1 MNYSALLKKLIARQD
16 LTENEA
22 FEAVNGILSGSFTEG
37 QIGAFLAALSAKGE
51 TVDEIS
57 AGARAMRAAAT
68 RVQSMNP
75 DTLDTV
81 GTGGDGGMTFN
92 ISTTVAF
99 VAAGAG
105 AVVAKH
111 GGRAS
116 SGKSGSADCLE
127 QLGLN
132 LSAPPEIMEEALN
145 ELGIT
150 FLFAPAFHRAMRFA
164 GPVRKQLGVRTLFNL
179 LGPLTNPAGAPCQLI
194 GVFAPELTETFAEV
208 LKKLGSRRVLVVHGH
223 DGMDEITLTTAT
235 RCSELK
241 DGKIKTYDI
250 DPLNY
255 FEEPCTNADLE
266 GGSPA
271 ENAALTRAI
280 LTGELKGPKR
290 DIVLINAAASLLAA
304 NHVQDLAEGIR
315 KSAAAIDSGA
325 AYDKLEHL
333 IAFSNSGGKS

>member
-1 MNYSALLKKLIARQD
+1 MTIPPLLKKLIARKD
-16 LTENEA
+16 LSETEA
-22 FEAVNGILSGSFTEG
+22 FEAVTGILSGEFTEG
-37 QIGAFLAALSAKGE
+37 QIGGFLAALAAKGE
-51 TVDEIS
+51 TIDEIA

-68 RVQSMNP
+68 RIQSLAN

-111 GGRAS
+111 GNRAS

-127 QLGLN
+127 CLGFN
-132 LSAPPEIMEEALN
+132 LAAAPEVMEQALN
-145 ELGIT
+145 EIGIT
-150 FLFAPAFHRAMRFA
+150 FMFAPSFHKAMRFA

-194 GVFAPELTETFAEV
+194 GVFAPELTEAFAEV

-223 DGMDEITLTTAT
+223 DGMDEITLTTTT

-241 DGKIKTYDI
+241 DGMVKTYDI
-250 DPLNY
+250 DPAAY
-255 FEEPCTNADLE
+255 FDDLCTNADLE
-266 GGSPA
+266 GGLPA
-271 ENAALTRAI
+271 DNALITRGI
-280 LTGELKGPKR
+280 LEGRIKGPKR
-290 DIVLINAAASLLAA
+290 DIVLLNAAASLLAA
-304 NHVQDLAEGIR
+304 NRCTDLADGIQ

-325 AYDKLEHL
+325 ALDKLEKL
-333 IAFSNSGGKS
+333 VAFSKS

>member
-1 MNYSALLKKLIARQD
+1 MFYPAVLKKLIARQD

-22 FEAVNGILSGSFTEG
+22 FGVVTALLTGDLTEG
-37 QIGAFLAALSAKGE
+37 QIGAFLAALATKGE
-51 TVDEIS
+51 TIDEIS
-57 AGARAMRAAAT
+57 SSARAMRAAAT
-68 RVQSMNP
+68 RVQSLNP
-75 DTLDTV
+75 NTLDTV

-132 LSAPPEIMEEALN
+132 LAAEPEIMEQALN
-145 ELGIT
+145 EIGIT
-150 FLFAPAFHRAMRFA
+150 FLFAPTFHKAMRFA
-164 GPVRKQLGVRTLFNL
+164 GPVRKQLGTRTLFNL

-194 GVFAPELTETFAEV
+194 GVFAPDLTETFAEV

-223 DGMDEITLTTAT
+223 DGMDEITLTTTT

-241 DGKIKTYDI
+241 DGRIKTYDI

-255 FEEPCTNADLE
+255 FDELCAKADLE
-266 GGSPA
+266 GGTPA
-271 ENAALTRAI
+271 DNAVITRAI
-280 LTGELKGPKR
+280 LKGELHGPKR

-304 NHVQDLAEGIR
+304 NHVADLKEGIR
-315 KSAAAIDSGA
+315 KSAESIDSGA
-325 AYDKLEHL
+325 AYDKLERL
-333 IAFSNSGGKS
+333 IEFSKQ

>member
-1 MNYSALLKKLIARQD
+1 MNCTPLLRKLIARQD

-22 FEAVNGILSGSFTEG
+22 FDAVTAILAGALSEG
-37 QIGAFLAALSAKGE
+37 QIGAFLATLAAKGE
-51 TVDEIS
+51 TTDEIA
-57 AGARAMRAAAT
+57 AGAKAMRAAAT
-68 RVQSMNP
+68 RVQSLNVN
-75 DTLDTV
+75 TLDTV

-105 AVVAKH
+105 AIVAKH
-111 GGRAS
+111 GNRAS

-132 LSAPPEIMEEALN
+132 LAAEPEIMEQALN

-150 FLFAPAFHRAMRFA
+150 FLFAPSFHKAMRYA

-223 DGMDEITLTTAT
+223 DGMDEITLTKTT

-250 DPLNY
+250 DPSAY
-255 FEEPCTNADLE
+255 FDDPCSPADLE
-266 GGSPA
+266 GGNPSD
-271 ENAALTRAI
+271 NALITRTI
-280 LTGELKGPKR
+280 LKGGLFGPKR

-304 NHVQDLAEGIR
+304 NLVTDLGEGLRKAAE
-315 KSAAAIDSGA
+315 SIDSGA
-325 AYDKLEHL
+325 AYDKLERL
-333 IAFSNSGGKS
+333 IEFSKQ

>member
-1 MNYSALLKKLIARQD
+1 MNYSALLRKLIARQD

-22 FEAVNGILSGSFTEG
+22 FDAVTAILAGELTEG
-37 QIGAFLAALSAKGE
+37 QMGGFLAALSAKGE
-51 TVDEIS
+51 TIDEIS
-57 AGARAMRAAAT
+57 AGARSMRAAAT
-68 RVQSMNP
+68 RVQSLNAN
-75 DTLDTV
+75 TLDTV

-105 AVVAKH
+105 ATVAKH

-127 QLGLN
+127 QLGFN
-132 LSAPPEIMEEALN
+132 LDAAPEVMEQALN
-145 ELGIT
+145 EIGIT
-150 FLFAPAFHRAMRFA
+150 FLFAPSFHKAMRYA
-164 GPVRKQLGVRTLFNL
+164 GPVRKQLGLRTLFNL
-179 LGPLTNPAGAPCQLI
+179 LGPLANPAGAPCQLI

-241 DGKIKTYDI
+241 DGKVKTYDI
-250 DPLNY
+250 DPSAY
-255 FEEPCTNADLE
+255 FEDLCTTAALE

-271 ENAALTRAI
+271 DNAAITRAI
-280 LTGELKGPKR
+280 LKGEMHGPKR
-290 DIVLINAAASLLAA
+290 DIVLLNSAASLLAA
-304 NHVQDLAEGIR
+304 DHVADLTKGIR
-315 KSAAAIDSGA
+315 KSADSIDSGA
-325 AYDKLEHL
+325 AFDKLERL
-333 IAFSNSGGKS
+333 IRFSHQ